1 MSPND
6 WSKTMKAR
14 LGYLVSTGLFSA
26 MMLASALAYLTG
38 SAQMV
43 QAFRHLGY
51 PDYFRLMLGMAKIVG
66 ILALVVPQVP
76 RLIREWAYAGFVI
89 TMVAAFISHAASGD
103 PLARLAMPLAAL
115 GLVTISRAL
124 WRPAPRTARTG
135 SSTRNLGLLPASA
148 RS

>member
-1 MSPND
+1 
-6 WSKTMKAR
+6 MKIR
-14 LGYLVSTGLFSA
+14 LGYLVSTSLFAA

-51 PDYFRLMLGMAKIVG
+51 PDYFRLMLGMAKIAG
-66 ILALVVPQVP
+66 TLALVIPHVP
-76 RLIREWAYAGFVI
+76 RLLREWAYAGFAI

-103 PLARLAMPLAAL
+103 PLARMAMPLVAL
-115 GLVTISRAL
+115 GLVAVSRAL
-124 WRPAPRTARTG
+124 WRPAPRTARTE
-135 SSTRNLGLLPASA
+135 SITSNLDLLPASA

>member
-1 MSPND
+1 
-6 WSKTMKAR
+6 MKAR
-14 LGYLVSTGLFSA
+14 LGYLVSTALFSA

-51 PDYFRLMLGMAKIVG
+51 PDYFRLMLGMAKIAG
-66 ILALVVPQVP
+66 ILALVIPHVPL
-76 RLIREWAYAGFVI
+76 LIREWAYAGFVI

-103 PLARLAMPLAAL
+103 PLARMAMPLVAL

-124 WRPAPRTARTG
+124 WRPALRTARTE
-135 SSTRNLGLLPASA
+135 SRNLDLLPAPA